1 MSYIIVIAVFITA
14 CPERSF
20 QSDHLTFAEV
30 PRNKFSCLPPSY
42 AGDKICIILAC
53 LLILIL
59 AVDCDCETA

>member
-1 MSYIIVIAVFITA
+1 MIAVLIA
-14 CPERSF
+14 AGAKRSF
-20 QSDHLTFAEV
+20 QSYHFAFAEV
-30 PRNKFSCLPPSY
+30 PRNELGCLSPSH